1 MRLPRAPL
9 INRDYARLWY
19 GQAISSLGDYA
30 FNTTLI
36 LWMATDL
43 GAAKPWAPEAVSGVM
58 LAAGAAILLIG
69 PLAGVFVDRWNRRS
83 TMLGT
88 EVVRGALVSLLT
100 ALFFVP
106 VHALPVWAWLTAVYL
121 AVFALNAAGQFFGPA
136 RFATIGSVVPG
147 KEDRARA
154 AGIGQATSATVSMLG
169 PPLAAPLLFTAGPQ
183 WALLFDAATYAVS
196 YFAIRSIRAD
206 PESRGGQQASAH
218 SRLGRRPGLWGEFTD
233 GLRLFVGRRLL
244 VAVLLV
250 ALVSQLSIGA
260 LNALNVFFVTRN
272 LHVPGSMYGY
282 LATAVGIG
290 TIVGALCGG
299 RVMRHLGMRVT
310 VSAGALLGGMFIILY
325 SRQSVFVV
333 GLALFFLLAVPF
345 GVMNTALTPLLLGA
359 VPKEY
364 IGRMMAVFNPVQ
376 QLGSMLSVA
385 AAGWI
390 AGSVLRNF
398 SGTFAGLRFGSID
411 VIFAGSGVLMIAAGG
426 CAAFAFRPGVMQPE
440 DSPEP
445 PAPAAP
451 DAPTA
456 TTSRSGALHDANLQ
470 LSPRNGKES
479 HYCSLPALDSHTNI
493 GCYYR
498 RPAGTRQYDLRVTP
512 EPLTLQTY
520 RCTRKRRLRTE
531 VTGGRC

>member
-19 GQAISSLGDYA
+19 GQAISTLGDYA
-30 FNTTLI
+30 FITTLV
-36 LWMATDL
+36 LWVATDL
-43 GAAKPWAPEAVSGVM
+43 GAGKPWAPEAVSGVM
-58 LAAGAAILLIG
+58 LAAGAAVLLTG

-88 EVVRGALVSLLT
+88 EVVRGALVCLLT

-106 VHALPVWAWLTAVYL
+106 VRALPVWAWLTAVYL
-121 AVFALNAAGQFFGPA
+121 VVFALNAAGQFFSPA

-154 AGIGQATSATVSMLG
+154 AGIGQATGATVSMLG
-169 PPLAAPLLFTAGPQ
+169 PPLAAPLLFTAGAQ

-196 YFAIRSIRAD
+196 YFAIRSVRA
-206 PESRGGQQASAH
+206 EWETRGGQQASAH
-218 SRLGRRPGLWGEFTD
+218 SRPGRRAGRRAGLWGEFAD
-233 GLRLFVGRRLL
+233 GLRLFAGSRLL
-244 VAVLLV
+244 VAMLLV
-250 ALVSQLSIGA
+250 AVISQLSTGA

-272 LHVPGSMYGY
+272 LHVSGSMYGY
-282 LATAVGIG
+282 LGTAVGIG
-290 TIVGALCGG
+290 TVVGALFGG
-299 RVMRHLGMRVT
+299 RVMRRLGMRAT
-310 VSAGALLGGMFIILY
+310 ISAGALLGGVFIIAY

-333 GLALFFLLAVPF
+333 GLVMFFLLAVPF
-345 GVMNTALTPLLLGA
+345 GVMNTAMTPLILGA

-376 QLGSMLSVA
+376 QLGSMLSVV

-398 SGTFAGLRFGSID
+398 SGTFAGLRFGSVD

-426 CAAFAFRPGVMQPE
+426 CAAFAFRPGAIQRE
-440 DSPEP
+440 DSPE
-445 PAPAAP
+445 PAAP

-456 TTSRSGALHDANLQ
+456 ATSR
-470 LSPRNGKES
+470 
-479 HYCSLPALDSHTNI
+479 
-493 GCYYR
+493 
-498 RPAGTRQYDLRVTP
+498 
-512 EPLTLQTY
+512 
-520 RCTRKRRLRTE
+520 
-531 VTGGRC
+531 

>member
-30 FNTTLI
+30 FNTTLV

-43 GAAKPWAPEAVSGVM
+43 GARKPWAPEAVSGVM
-58 LAAGAAILLIG
+58 LAAGAAVLLTG

-88 EVVRGALVSLLT
+88 EVVRCALVCLLT

-106 VHALPVWAWLTAVYL
+106 VRALPVWTWLTAVYL
-121 AVFALNAAGQFFGPA
+121 VVFALNATGQFFGPA

-154 AGIGQATSATVSMLG
+154 AGIGQATSATVGMLG
-169 PPLAAPLLFTAGPQ
+169 PPLAAPLLFTAGAQ

-196 YFAIRSIRAD
+196 YFAIRSIRA
-206 PESRGGQQASAH
+206 ERETRGGQQASAH
-218 SRLGRRPGLWGEFTD
+218 SRPGRRPGRRAGPRAGRRAGLWGEFTD
-233 GLRLFVGRRLL
+233 GLRLFAGNRLL

-250 ALVSQLSIGA
+250 ALISQLSTGA
-260 LNALNVFFVTRN
+260 LNALNVFFVTGN
-272 LHVPGSMYGY
+272 LHVSGSMYGY
-282 LATAVGIG
+282 LGTALGIG
-290 TIVGALCGG
+290 TIVGALFGG
-299 RVMRHLGMRVT
+299 RVMRRLGMRAT
-310 VSAGALLGGMFIILY
+310 ISAGALLGGLFIIAY
-325 SRQSVFVV
+325 SRQSVFVA
-333 GLALFFLLAVPF
+333 GLAMFFLLAIPF
-345 GVMNTALTPLLLGA
+345 GVINTALTPLLLGA

-364 IGRMMAVFNPVQ
+364 MGRMMAVFNPVL
-376 QLGSMLSVA
+376 QLGSMLSVV

-398 SGTFAGLRFGSID
+398 SGTFAGLRFGSVD

-426 CAAFAFRPGVMQPE
+426 CAAFAFRPGVTQQRE
-440 DSPEP
+440 DSPE
-445 PAPAAP
+445 PAAP

-456 TTSRSGALHDANLQ
+456 ATSR
-470 LSPRNGKES
+470 
-479 HYCSLPALDSHTNI
+479 
-493 GCYYR
+493 
-498 RPAGTRQYDLRVTP
+498 
-512 EPLTLQTY
+512 
-520 RCTRKRRLRTE
+520 
-531 VTGGRC
+531 

>member
-43 GAAKPWAPEAVSGVM
+43 GARKPWAPEAVSGVM
-58 LAAGAAILLIG
+58 LAAGAAVLLTG

-88 EVVRGALVSLLT
+88 EVVRGALVCLLT

-106 VHALPVWAWLTAVYL
+106 IRALPIWTWLTAVYL
-121 AVFALNAAGQFFGPA
+121 AVFALNAVGQFFGPA
-136 RFATIGSVVPG
+136 RFATIGSVVPD

-169 PPLAAPLLFTAGPQ
+169 PPLAAPLLFTAGAQ

-196 YFAIRSIRAD
+196 YFAIRSIRAERETSD
-206 PESRGGQQASAH
+206 GQQASGGQASAH
-218 SRLGRRPGLWGEFTD
+218 SRPGRRRGLWGEFSD
-233 GLRLFVGRRLL
+233 GLRLFAGNRLL

-250 ALVSQLSIGA
+250 ALISQLSTGA

-272 LHVPGSMYGY
+272 LHVSGSLYGY
-282 LATAVGIG
+282 LGTALGVG
-290 TIVGALCGG
+290 TIVGALFGG
-299 RVMRHLGMRVT
+299 RVMRRLGMRAT
-310 VSAGALLGGMFIILY
+310 ISAGALLGGVFIIAY
-325 SRQSVFVV
+325 SRQSVFVA
-333 GLALFFLLAVPF
+333 GLAMFFLLAIPF
-345 GVMNTALTPLLLGA
+345 GVINTALTPLLLGA

-364 IGRMMAVFNPVQ
+364 MGRMMAVFNPVL
-376 QLGSMLSVA
+376 QLGSMLSVV

-398 SGTFAGLRFGSID
+398 SGTFAGLRFGSVD

-426 CAAFAFRPGVMQPE
+426 CAAFAFRPGVTHRL
-440 DSPEP
+440 DSPE
-445 PAPAAP
+445 PAAP

-456 TTSRSGALHDANLQ
+456 ATSR
-470 LSPRNGKES
+470 
-479 HYCSLPALDSHTNI
+479 
-493 GCYYR
+493 
-498 RPAGTRQYDLRVTP
+498 
-512 EPLTLQTY
+512 
-520 RCTRKRRLRTE
+520 
-531 VTGGRC
+531 